1 MTTQMKYGLDR
12 KGKRKKKKD
21 AKHANLLQK
30 VTSSFDVIIQ

>member
-12 KGKRKKKKD
+12 KGKKKEKKD

-30 VTSSFDVIIQ
+30 VTT

>member
-12 KGKRKKKKD
+12 KGKDRKKD

-30 VTSSFDVIIQ
+30 VTT

>member
-12 KGKRKKKKD
+12 KGKRKKD

-30 VTSSFDVIIQ
+30 VTSSSFDVIIQ